1 MLKKVGFFLSS
12 DHPKEGSSAV
22 KGMLL
27 NVAATKTFR
36 QFE

>member
-22 KGMLL
+22 KG
-27 NVAATKTFR
+27 NVAGYSN
-36 QFE
+36 

>member
-1 MLKKVGFFLSS
+1 MLKKVDFFLSS

-27 NVAATKTFR
+27 VTATKTFR